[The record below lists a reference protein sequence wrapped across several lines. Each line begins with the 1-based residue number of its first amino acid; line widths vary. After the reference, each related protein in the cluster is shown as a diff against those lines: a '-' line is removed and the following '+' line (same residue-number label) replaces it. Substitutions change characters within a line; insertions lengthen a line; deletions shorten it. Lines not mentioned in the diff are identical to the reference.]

1 MRKANVYRNG
11 KLIGKLT
18 QFSIK
23 DYEFRYDDNWFSNKD
38 LPAISLTMPK
48 RQQVYKSEYLFP
60 FFFNML
66 SEGVNRQLQL
76 RYLKIDE
83 IDYFG
88 LLLATSQ
95 TDTIGAITVSE
106 IKDEYTRD

>member
-11 KLIGKLT
+11 ELMGVLI
-18 QFSIK
+18 QFSPN
-23 DYEFRYDDNWFSNKD
+23 DYEFRYDDNWFANGD

-48 RQQVYKSEYLFP
+48 SQQVYRSDYLFP

-66 SEGVNRQLQL
+66 SEGANRQLQT

-83 IDYFG
+83 KDYFG
-88 LLLATSQ
+88 LLLATAK
-95 TDTIGAITVSE
+95 TDTIGAITISE
-106 IKDEYTRD
+106 IKE

>member
-11 KLIGKLT
+11 ELVGALT
-18 QFSIK
+18 QFSTN
-23 DYEFRYDDNWFSNKD
+23 DYEFRYENNWFANGE
-38 LPAISLTMPK
+38 LPPVSLTMPK
-48 RQQVYKSEYLFP
+48 NKQVYKSEYLFP

-66 SEGVNRQLQL
+66 SEGVNRQLQS

-83 IDYFG
+83 KDYFG
-88 LLLATSQ
+88 LLLATAT

-106 IKDEYTRD
+106 IKE